1 MKLSRL
7 LVRGGRVFMTAVVSL
22 NVPRPESGLF
32 ADFVER
38 LKNDTCFDGLNE
50 EEHQFE

>member
-7 LVRGGRVFMTAVVSL
+7 LVRGGRVFMAAVVSL
-22 NVPRPESGLF
+22 NVPESGLF

>member
-1 MKLSRL
+1 VKLSRV

-22 NVPRPESGLF
+22 NILESGLF

-38 LKNDTCFDGLNE
+38 LKMIRVLTG
-50 EEHQFE
+50 

>member
-22 NVPRPESGLF
+22 NVPESGLF

-38 LKNDTCFDGLNE
+38 LKNDTCFDGLKE